1 MLFYLIANAPNDVGL
16 DLKRVPLLYIP
27 YYGDGIV
34 PVHTSLQSCSPF
46 VRRCNGEE
54 ESRQFVG
61 LGKDPF
67 QLAEMVESLKAFGGK
82 SLYFDPL
89 PAPDGEIWT
98 WGEPIPMDDYRS
110 LIAGIRPEF
119 EKLGEEAVTRF
130 KQPSH
135 LRDEPFV
142 RWRNQQVEEIV
153 ADILCW
159 IEEWTAINGS

>member
-1 MLFYLIANAPNDVGL
+1 MLFYLLANVPNDVDL
-16 DLKRVPLLYIP
+16 DLKSVPHLYIP

-34 PVHTSLQSCSPF
+34 PVHTSLQSLSPL
-46 VRRCNGEE
+46 VGPCKGEE
-54 ESRQFVG
+54 ESGQLVG
-61 LGKDPF
+61 LGTDPF
-67 QLAEMVESLKAFGGK
+67 QLAEMVDSLKASGGK
-82 SLYFDPL
+82 SLFFDPL
-89 PAPDGEIWT
+89 PAPDGNLWT
-98 WGEPIPMDDYRS
+98 WVEPIPMDDYLS
-110 LIAGIRPEF
+110 LMAEIRPEF

-130 KQPSH
+130 RQPSH